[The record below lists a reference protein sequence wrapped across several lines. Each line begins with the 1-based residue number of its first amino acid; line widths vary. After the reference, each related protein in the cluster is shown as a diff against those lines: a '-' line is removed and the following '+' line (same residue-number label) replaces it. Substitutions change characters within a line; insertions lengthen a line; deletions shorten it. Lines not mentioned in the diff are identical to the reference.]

1 MHTIETVNL
10 SRTFLAKD
18 KRKIFAVNEL
28 NLRVKA
34 GQIFGLLGP
43 NGAGKTTLVRMLT
56 TILRPDSGTAKI
68 MGYDILQNPVAVRKH
83 ISVVLQ
89 ETAVEPLSSVRDN
102 LLIYGV
108 LHGLSHKTVVKR
120 MESLLEQFDLKEK
133 QKEIAQDLSMGTRR
147 RLQVAK
153 ILLVD
158 APVIFL
164 DEATTGM
171 DPLVKRNTLE
181 IFKKLAQ
188 EGKTILLTTQLLQEA
203 EALCD
208 EIAILNKGQ
217 TIATGDFYTL
227 KNLTQKRFH
236 ISLTVETPEGIEE
249 KLKSLQPQALTVTGD
264 LVEMNVMGEEATI
277 LAALAQ
283 LSQEIKIDHFEM
295 RGVDLED
302 IFIELIEA
310 RSEQS

>member
-1 MHTIETVNL
+1 
-10 SRTFLAKD
+10 
-18 KRKIFAVNEL
+18 
-28 NLRVKA
+28 
-34 GQIFGLLGP
+34 
-43 NGAGKTTLVRMLT
+43 
-56 TILRPDSGTAKI
+56 
-68 MGYDILQNPVAVRKH
+68 
-83 ISVVLQ
+83 
-89 ETAVEPLSSVRDN
+89 
-102 LLIYGV
+102 
-108 LHGLSHKTVVKR
+108 
-120 MESLLEQFDLKEK
+120 
-133 QKEIAQDLSMGTRR
+133 MGTRR

-171 DPLVKRNTLE
+171 DPLVKRSTLE
-181 IFKKLAQ
+181 IFKQLAQ

-249 KLKSLQPQALTVTGD
+249 KLRILEPQALTVTGD
-264 LVEMNVMGEEATI
+264 LVEMNVMGEEAAI
-277 LAALAQ
+277 LAALAK

-302 IFIELIEA
+302 IFIELIES
-310 RSEQS
+310 RSEPS

>member
-1 MHTIETVNL
+1 MT
-10 SRTFLAKD
+10 KD
-18 KRKIFAVNEL
+18 KRKIFAVKEL
-28 NLRVKA
+28 NLRVSA

-56 TILRPDSGTAKI
+56 TILRPDSGTARI
-68 MGYDILQNPVAVRKH
+68 MGHDILQNPVAVRKQ

-102 LLIYGV
+102 LLIYGI
-108 LHGLSHKTVVKR
+108 LHGLTLKTVTKR

-171 DPLVKRNTLE
+171 DPLVKRSTLE
-181 IFKKLAQ
+181 VFKKLAND
-188 EGKTILLTTQLLQEA
+188 GKTILLTTQLLNEA

-217 TIATGDFYTL
+217 TIASGDFYTL

-249 KLKSLQPQALTVTGD
+249 KLKVL
-264 LVEMNVMGEEATI
+264 
-277 LAALAQ
+277 
-283 LSQEIKIDHFEM
+283 
-295 RGVDLED
+295 
-302 IFIELIEA
+302 
-310 RSEQS
+310 

>member
-1 MHTIETVNL
+1 MT
-10 SRTFLAKD
+10 KD
-18 KRKIFAVNEL
+18 KRKIFAVKEL
-28 NLRVKA
+28 NLRVSA

-56 TILRPDSGTAKI
+56 TILRPDSGTARI
-68 MGYDILQNPVAVRKH
+68 MGHDILQNPVAVRKQ

-102 LLIYGV
+102 LLIYGI
-108 LHGLSHKTVVKR
+108 LHGLTLKTVTKR

-171 DPLVKRNTLE
+171 DPLVKRSTLE
-181 IFKKLAQ
+181 VFKKLAND
-188 EGKTILLTTQLLQEA
+188 GKTILLTTQLLNEA

-217 TIATGDFYTL
+217 TIASGDFYTL

-249 KLKSLQPQALTVTGD
+249 KLKVLQPQALSVKGD
-264 LVEMNVMGEEATI
+264 VIEMNVIGEEASI

-283 LSQEIKIDHFEM
+283 LSQETKIDHFEM

-302 IFIELIEA
+302 IFIDLIQS

>member
-1 MHTIETVNL
+1 MLAIETVNL
-10 SRTFLAKD
+10 SRSFIAKD
-18 KRKIFAVNEL
+18 KRKIFAVNQL
-28 NLRVKA
+28 NLAVKA

-56 TILRPDSGTAKI
+56 TILRPDSGTARI
-68 MGYDILQNPVAVRKH
+68 MGYDILQNPVTVRKH

-108 LHGLSHKTVVKR
+108 LHGLSHKTVVKK
-120 MESLLEQFDLKEK
+120 MESLLEQFDLTDK
-133 QKEIAQDLSMGTRR
+133 QKDIAQDLSMGTRR

-171 DPLVKRNTLE
+171 DPLVKRSTLE

-249 KLKSLQPQALTVTGD
+249 KLRILEPQALTVTGD

-277 LAALAQ
+277 LAALAR

-302 IFIELIEA
+302 IFIELIES
-310 RSEQS
+310 RSEES

>member
-1 MHTIETVNL
+1 
-10 SRTFLAKD
+10 
-18 KRKIFAVNEL
+18 L

-43 NGAGKTTLVRMLT
+43 NGAGKTTLLRMLT
-56 TILRPDSGTAKI
+56 TILRPDSGTARI
-68 MGYDILQNPVAVRKH
+68 MGYDILQNPVAVRKV

-102 LLIYGV
+102 LLIYGI

-120 MESLLEQFDLKEK
+120 MESLLEQFDLKDK
-133 QKEIAQDLSMGTRR
+133 QKDIAQDLSMGTRR

-171 DPLVKRNTLE
+171 DPLVKRSTLE
-181 IFKKLAQ
+181 IFKRLARD
-188 EGKTILLTTQLLQEA
+188 GKTILLTTQLLQEA

-208 EIAILNKGQ
+208 EITILNNGR

-249 KLKSLQPQALTVTGD
+249 KLKILEPQALSVTGD
-264 LVEMNVMGEEATI
+264 LVEMNVMGEEAAI
-277 LAALAQ
+277 LAALAK

-302 IFIELIEA
+302 IFIELIES